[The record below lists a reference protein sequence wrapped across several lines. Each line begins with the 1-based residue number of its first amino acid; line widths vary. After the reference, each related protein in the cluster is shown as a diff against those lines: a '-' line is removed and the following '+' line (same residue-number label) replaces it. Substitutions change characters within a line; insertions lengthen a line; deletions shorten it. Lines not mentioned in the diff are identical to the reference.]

1 MAGLIDLG
9 VDYRTQ
15 ANDLLKNVAQ
25 NETKRL
31 NFNREMDAQRTA
43 GEWNAAGQAVGLGA
57 GGYMSG
63 GLSNAAGK
71 LGASYTLQ
79 NALKP
84 DSQVSP
90 TDAETADTEQLASQ
104 YEANPP
110 AVSQTRASL
119 NDLNAKPSTPQPQAE
134 NGTPQA
140 PEAEDEV
147 EEVNEPVLTEPTA
160 DAGGEVGADTGAEV
174 GSDVGAEAGGE
185 AAAAG
190 GEAATAGAA
199 GGGGAGEAMASIAAA
214 SAEDT
219 GLVSLLACLL

>member
-9 VDYRTQ
+9 VDYRAQ
-15 ANDLLKNVAQ
+15 ANDLLKQVAQ
-25 NETKRL
+25 NETERL
-31 NFNREMDAQRTA
+31 NFNRKMDAERTA
-43 GEWNAAGQAVGLGA
+43 GAWNAAGQAVGLGA

-110 AVSQTRASL
+110 AVSSTRASL
-119 NDLNAKPSTPQPQAE
+119 NDLNVKPSPGNGQAAPNE
-134 NGTPQA
+134 SGTQTD

-190 GEAATAGAA
+190 GEAAAA
-199 GGGGAGEAMASIAAA
+199 GGGGSE
-214 SAEDT
+214 
-219 GLVSLLACLL
+219 GLMSLLACLF